1 MNIVKQ
7 IAIIE
12 HQRKIEELTK
22 IINLNKKKYK
32 IIEQQKEI
40 TELNITIYTNK
51 NRYNELIVK
60 QQEELDKYN
69 TLLKDSNKSFVIKQ
83 NKQENNIKLKEFEIE
98 VNKLLLLPRNIRIPG
113 TRKEQIPKA
122 LKDKVWTTYISE
134 ENRKGKCFCCQ
145 NHEIANTNFNCG
157 HVISENDGGRVILEN
172 FRPICQSCNSSMG
185 TKNMY
190 EFIRDYG
197 LWKN

>member
-1 MNIVKQ
+1 MNILKR

-12 HQRKIEELTK
+12 QQRQIEELTK
-22 IINLNKKKYK
+22 LIYSNKKKYK
-32 IIEQQKEI
+32 IIEQQKEL
-40 TELNITIYTNK
+40 TELTITIHTNK

-60 QQEELDKYN
+60 QKEELDKYN
-69 TLLKDSNKSFVIKQ
+69 TLLKDSNKYE
-83 NKQENNIKLKEFEIE
+83 NKIENNTKLKEFEIE

-122 LKDKVWTTYISE
+122 LKDKVWTTYINE